1 MRPPGFG
8 RMAWGGALTGREFS
22 PSLRATGT
30 LAPPPATTAEARD
43 PAHIPDG
50 AFPRMPAPDVLP
62 CARPAAPVGAP
73 QIRRIPDFRA
83 GADPA
88 SGRRAMPDA
97 PPQPAAPTFAPRA
110 RPGAQGA
117 FRSAPHRRV
126 RGAAGAWPS
135 AREAARQAAERPTGA
150 GR

>member
-1 MRPPGFG
+1 
-8 RMAWGGALTGREFS
+8 
-22 PSLRATGT
+22 
-30 LAPPPATTAEARD
+30 
-43 PAHIPDG
+43 
-50 AFPRMPAPDVLP
+50 MPAPDVLP